1 MLAAVVVVLSAVF
14 LLIGNVF
21 SRETVKVPDVT
32 GKTVVEAQQ
41 ILENAGFSITLKE
54 ATPGLVLEQDPA
66 GNEMR
71 KEGSAVYLT
80 VSKGIEMVEVPNLAG
95 KNLADARKM
104 IERKEF
110 MLGKV
115 EIVFRED
122 GSGLV
127 IEQTPKANEKVQH
140 GEKINLVISEKP
152 KEVTIPSVVGKASGE
167 A

>member
-1 MLAAVVVVLSAVF
+1 MKETQLTRHQQIMLAAVVVVLSAVF

-54 ATPGLVLEQDPA
+54 AYDDKVTPGLVLEQDPA

-104 IERKEF
+104 IERKELA
-110 MLGKV
+110 LGKV
-115 EIVFRED
+115 ETVFRED

-127 IEQTPKANEKVQH
+127 IEQIPKANEKYAMA
-140 GEKINLVISEKP
+140 KK
-152 KEVTIPSVVGKASGE
+152 
-167 A
+167 